1 MLTLKEL
8 MDWGMDLKT
17 ILFDIN
23 LTTNNL
29 YILKHKNSISFRT
42 QHSEVYLNLW
52 YQQYFICIIQLA
64 KLFSE
69 SGQQKRN
76 ISKLCKKIT
85 MEDFDDELNQIL
97 LLNKTKLNDV
107 LKSKEDLMLVV
118 AEITLEMENKSV
130 IIEKIKSLRDK
141 VFAHTDPNTPED
153 DISVEDLICLKD
165 FANKIYNDIFGK
177 IFDEYYHFQL
187 TQKYDFR
194 SIIEAFMKIE

>member
-1 MLTLKEL
+1 MLTLDELKE
-8 MDWGMDLKT
+8 WGMDLKS

-23 LTTNNL
+23 VTTNNL
-29 YILKHKNSISFRT
+29 YILKHENSNNFRN

-64 KLFSE
+64 KLFSD

-76 ISKLCKKIT
+76 ISKLCNKIT
-85 MEDFDDELNQIL
+85 IEDFDDELNQVL
-97 LLNKTKLNDV
+97 VLNKTKLKDV
-107 LKSKEDLMLVV
+107 LKRKEDLMLVV

-130 IIEKIKSLRDK
+130 IIDKIKFLRDK

-153 DISVEDLICLKD
+153 DISVDDLIFLKD

>member
-8 MDWGMDLKT
+8 KDWGMDLKS
-17 ILFDIN
+17 ILFDVN
-23 LTTNNL
+23 VTTNNL
-29 YILKHKNSISFRT
+29 YILKHENSNNFKT

-64 KLFSE
+64 KLFSI

-85 MEDFDDELNQIL
+85 LEDFDDELNQIL

-107 LKSKEDLMLVV
+107 LKSKKDLMFVV

-194 SIIEAFMKIE
+194 SIIEAFVKIE